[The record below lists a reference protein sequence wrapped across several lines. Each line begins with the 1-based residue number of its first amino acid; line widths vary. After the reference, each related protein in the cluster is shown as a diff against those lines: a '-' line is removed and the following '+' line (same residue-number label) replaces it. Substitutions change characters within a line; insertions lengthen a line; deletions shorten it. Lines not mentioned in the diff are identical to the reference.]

1 MIVFDANEEVKNL
14 YENWHKWMSQEKNY
28 SAHTCSSYKKDVAM
42 FLTFL
47 NQHLGGTI
55 LKQTLS
61 ELSLQDVRSWLATLR
76 NQEYEITSYARYLA
90 ALRNFFHYLK
100 KFENIDNN
108 KATAIKIKRRGRS
121 LPKNLSILDTSLVRE
136 ESFQVSKELWI
147 QLRDFALITLIYSC
161 GLRIS
166 EALSVT
172 KNDLHGDY
180 LTVTGKGRKTRSIP
194 ILDTAKESIEKY
206 LEHCPFNI
214 SVDQPMFIG
223 TRGKK
228 LNVSVFQL
236 QIRRIRNNL
245 GLPDSV
251 TPHALR
257 HSFATHLLSNGA
269 DLRSIQELLGH
280 KNLSTTQ
287 IYTSVDTKK
296 ILEAY
301 NKTHPRH

>member
-1 MIVFDANEEVKNL
+1 MIIFDANEEVRSI
-14 YENWHKWMSQEKNY
+14 YESWHNWMSKEKNY
-28 SAHTCSSYKKDVAM
+28 SAHTCSSYRKDVAM
-42 FLTFL
+42 FFAFL
-47 NQHLGGTI
+47 NQHLAGTI
-55 LKQTLS
+55 YKQTLS
-61 ELSLQDVRSWLATLR
+61 EVSVQDVRSWLATLR
-76 NQEYEITSYARYLA
+76 NEEYDIASYARYLA
-90 ALRNFFHYLK
+90 ALRNFFHYIK
-100 KFENIDNN
+100 KFENINN
-108 KATAIKIKRRGRS
+108 DKATNIKIKRRGRH

-136 ESFQVSKELWI
+136 ESFKVSKELWI

-172 KNDLHGDY
+172 KNDLQGEY
-180 LTVTGKGRKTRSIP
+180 LTITGKGRKTRSVP
-194 ILDTAKESIEKY
+194 MLDTAKVAIEKY
-206 LEHCPFNI
+206 LEYCPFNI
-214 SVDQPMFIG
+214 EANQPMFIG

-257 HSFATHLLSNGA
+257 HSFATHLLANGA

-280 KNLSTTQ
+280 KNLATTQ